1 MPFEPTRAD
10 FQDRLRRVSGKLVD
24 EYVRYRADFHAPG
37 REDGDVINVFG
48 SGTVVSVSVG
58 QVVFE
63 RGHERVTVPF
73 SNLRAIRIS
82 AQDTVAAQRLV
93 T

>member
-24 EYVRYRADFHAPG
+24 EYVRYHADFHAPG
-37 REDGDVINVFG
+37 RSDGDVLKVFG
-48 SGTVVSVSVG
+48 TGTVASVNAG

-63 RGHERVTVPF
+63 RDHERITVPF
-73 SNLRAIRIS
+73 SNLRAIRVS
-82 AQDTVAAQRLV
+82 AEDTVAAERS
-93 T
+93 